1 MTYEHSNKTLQY
13 TSKITQRII
22 NTKNM
27 FTFKVREDH
36 ATRANK
42 RRKVFN
48 GRRAPIGVTHDD
60 IMHRMALA
68 C

>member
-42 RRKVFN
+42 RREKFLMDVVL
-48 GRRAPIGVTHDD
+48 PLV
-60 IMHRMALA
+60 
-68 C
+68 